1 MVLVEDTRNQAG
13 KHKDKHAYWDRI
25 GQKYVRSKLPAGDYA
40 LLTDM
45 STVID
50 TKKGLSEVVNNLI
63 QDHVRFRKEADFCV
77 ENGIKLIVLV
87 EEPGIKTVSDVA
99 KWRNPRGLYWHKVKN
114 AHEYGR
120 MLNVR
125 VPDRPPISSPTLM
138 KVMATMARDHGVRWV
153 FCDPKD
159 SGRKILELLGADDD
173 KT

>member
-1 MVLVEDTRNQAG
+1 MVTIVSDSRQKAG
-13 KHKDKHAYWDRI
+13 QHKNKTDYWDSI
-25 GQKYVRSKLPAGDYA
+25 GQKWITSKLPAGDYA

-50 TKKGLSEVVNNLI
+50 TKKGLSEVASNLI

-99 KWRNPRGLYWHKVKN
+99 KWRNPRWLYWHKVKN

-138 KVMATMARDHGVRWV
+138 KVMATMARDHGVRWE

-159 SGRKILELLGADDD
+159 SGRKILELLGAENV
-173 KT
+173 